1 MNNIDA
7 MRALGGTSPLEP
19 AKHTQQTG
27 QTEQS
32 GPSFK
37 ETLTGFMTDVNS
49 MQSQADESIERVA
62 AGDISD
68 VHQVMNS
75 VQEAKTAF
83 NMMMEIRNKVMEA
96 YDEVMR
102 MRL

>member
-7 MRALGGTSPLEP
+7 MRALGGVSPLETV
-19 AKHTQQTG
+19 KRTQ

-37 ETLTGFMTDVNS
+37 ETLSGFITDVNT
-49 MQSQADESIERVA
+49 MQTQADESIERVA

-83 NMMMEIRNKVMEA
+83 NMMMEIRNKVMDA

>member
-7 MRALGGTSPLEP
+7 MRALGGTNPLEP
-19 AKHTQQTG
+19 SKQPQKNDPN
-27 QTEQS
+27 

-37 ETLTGFMTDVNS
+37 ETLSGFMTDVSS
-49 MQSQADESIERVA
+49 MQNQADESIQRMV
-62 AGDISD
+62 AGDTSD
-68 VHQVMNS
+68 VHQVMNN
-75 VQEAKTAF
+75 VEEAKTAF
-83 NMMMEIRNKVMEA
+83 NMMMEIRNKVMDA